1 MTANASTNAKIDA
14 TPAEMQKI
22 ENKPKN
28 GAEILIQALQ
38 EQGVDIVF
46 GYPGGAVLHL
56 YDAMYKNPIRHI
68 LTRHEQGAIHAK
80 RRICACFK

>member
-38 EQGVDIVF
+38 EQGVDIV
-46 GYPGGAVLHL
+46 
-56 YDAMYKNPIRHI
+56 MR
-68 LTRHEQGAIHAK
+68 
-80 RRICACFK
+80 